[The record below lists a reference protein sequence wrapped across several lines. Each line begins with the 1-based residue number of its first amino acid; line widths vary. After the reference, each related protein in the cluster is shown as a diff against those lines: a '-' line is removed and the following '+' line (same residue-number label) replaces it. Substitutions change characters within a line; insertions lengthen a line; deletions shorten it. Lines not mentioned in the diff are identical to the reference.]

1 MELKQWEIDRMSQ
14 EAKVKR
20 YLWRV
25 NGLVKCIE
33 EWRSQLDE
41 PEEFG
46 VFNDWEQ
53 SEVQGEGMTGLM
65 DEMVALA
72 CEVDP
77 ESVPFWRDTKDR
89 IINLRIG
96 GYKVMKELH
105 TTPDPPMP
113 TSEEE
118 ATAEAEKAEA
128 YRTGGAS
135 LLKKEDGEASR
146 P

>member
-1 MELKQWEIDRMSQ
+1 MGLKHGEIDRMSQ
-14 EAKVKR
+14 EAKAKR

-25 NGLVKCIE
+25 NGLAKCIE
-33 EWRSQLDE
+33 VWHGQLAE

-53 SEVQGEGMTGLM
+53 SEVQGEGLTDLM
-65 DEMVALA
+65 DEMVVLA

-77 ESVPFWRDTKDR
+77 ESVPLWKGIKDR

-105 TTPDPPMP
+105 TTPDPPKP
-113 TSEEE
+113 TPEEE
-118 ATAEAEKAEA
+118 AAAETEKAEA
-128 YRTGGAS
+128 YRTSGLN
-135 LLKKEDGEASR
+135 LLKKEDGETPR